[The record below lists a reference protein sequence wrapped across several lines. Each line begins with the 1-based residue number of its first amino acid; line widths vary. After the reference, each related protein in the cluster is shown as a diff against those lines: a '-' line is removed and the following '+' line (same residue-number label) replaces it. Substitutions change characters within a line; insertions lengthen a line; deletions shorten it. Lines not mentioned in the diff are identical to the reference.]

1 MTMATG
7 DDDNDVDGDGVTGN
21 EVDDDG
27 AGATGDK
34 SDDVNNYGD
43 DDDDG
48 NGDDTMGCGAT
59 VYDDDGDGRR

>member
-7 DDDNDVDGDGVTGN
+7 DDDNDVDGNGVTGN

-48 NGDDTMGCGAT
+48 NGDDT
-59 VYDDDGDGRR
+59 VYDNDGNGRR